1 MEADFLMHAI
11 PGSEAVGMVMTSADL
26 TLLTLTEVGD
36 TIRNGGTSS
45 LAITKAQ
52 LHLISDLD
60 PDLHAYSQVMEA
72 SALEQAKTAD
82 EELAAGCHRGPLH
95 GVPIAVKDLCWVEG
109 QRTRAG
115 TLVHQNFIPDE
126 DATVVRRLK
135 QAGAIIIGMTQMT
148 EGAYSDYHPAITP
161 PVNPWNGDYWAGI
174 SSSGSAVATAAGLCF
189 GAIASDTGGSIRWP
203 SAANGVTGLKPT
215 WGRVSRHGVFDLAP
229 SLDHIGTI
237 ARSAIDAG
245 VMLGAIAGSD
255 PKDPTAAAQPVP
267 DFCSASRSG
276 IDGLRIGFDPR
287 LNSEDVEPQTR
298 AALAAAT
305 AVFSDLGAHM
315 VEITFPDVRQMIADW
330 VPNCA
335 AEAAVVHERYFAK
348 NRALYGPILAGVI
361 EMGKAVSEAEY
372 QQILL
377 RRAIFRAEV
386 EVLCAT
392 VDLILTPVQPF
403 APLTLAA
410 IATLG
415 EQPDLIARLQR
426 FTCPLDM
433 SGHPALTFPAGIAKD
448 GMPIGLQLLAGHF
461 RELTLVRAGAAFQG
475 RTAWHQRH
483 PRIS

>member
-1 MEADFLMHAI
+1 
-11 PGSEAVGMVMTSADL
+11 MTSDDL
-26 TLLTLTEVGD
+26 TLLTLTEIGD
-36 TIRNGGTSS
+36 TVKDGGISS
-45 LAITKAQ
+45 LAITEAQ
-52 LHLISDLD
+52 LGVISKLN
-60 PDLHAYSQVMEA
+60 PDLHAYAQVMEA
-72 SALEQAKTAD
+72 TALEQAEIAD
-82 EELAAGCHRGPLH
+82 EEIAAGRYRGPLH

-115 TLVHQNFIPDE
+115 TLVHQDFIPDE

-135 QAGAIIIGMTQMT
+135 QAGAIIIGKTQMT

-161 PVNPWNGDYWAGI
+161 SVNPWNGDYWTGI

-237 ARSAIDAG
+237 ARTAIDAG

-267 DFCSASRSG
+267 DFYSPSRSG
-276 IDGLRIGFDPR
+276 IGGLRIGFDPR
-287 LNSEDVEPQTR
+287 LNSEDVEPQTQ
-298 AALAAAT
+298 AALAT
-305 AVFSDLGAHM
+305 AIDVFSDLGAHM
-315 VEITFPDVRQMIADW
+315 VEITFPDVSQMVADW

-335 AEAAVVHERYFAK
+335 AEAAVVH
-348 NRALYGPILAGVI
+348 NRHYAANRDLYGPILAGVI
-361 EMGKAVSEAEY
+361 ELGKAVSEAEY

-377 RRAIFRAEV
+377 RRAMFRGEV
-386 EVLCAT
+386 EALCAT

-448 GMPIGLQLLAGHF
+448 GMPIGLQLLAGQF
-461 RELTLVRAGAAFQG
+461 RELTLVRVGAAFQE
-475 RTAWHQRH
+475 RTTWHQRH
-483 PRIS
+483 PRRGRGRGQL